1 MTQIAVERAER
12 KRAAVPMQAP
22 GSAFFALMAGLW
34 GSFVTLLAVSPQTLE
49 DAYDWLRGLALVP
62 ELVMWLL
69 TLPWT
74 VAYLVYE
81 TSWQH
86 WVRVLLVAGKRVGAG
101 LVLCALTDP
110 VRQVL
115 DLAGFLPLFT
125 IETSRDSAISRL
137 ARA

>member
-1 MTQIAVERAER
+1 MSQLAVDPAER

-22 GSAFFALMAGLW
+22 GSAFFAVMAGLW

-86 WVRVLLVAGKRVGAG
+86 WVRVLLVAIVVTVHLGA
-101 LVLCALTDP
+101 CAPRTPRRGEL
-110 VRQVL
+110 
-115 DLAGFLPLFT
+115 
-125 IETSRDSAISRL
+125 
-137 ARA
+137 

>member
-1 MTQIAVERAER
+1 MTQIAVERTER

-34 GSFVTLLAVSPQTLE
+34 GSFVTLLAVSPGTLD

-62 ELVMWLL
+62 ELLMWIL

-86 WVRVLLVAGKRVGAG
+86 WVRVLLVAIVVTVHLGA
-101 LVLCALTDP
+101 CAPRT
-110 VRQVL
+110 
-115 DLAGFLPLFT
+115 PLRR
-125 IETSRDSAISRL
+125 EV
-137 ARA
+137 

>member
-1 MTQIAVERAER
+1 MSVS
-12 KRAAVPMQAP
+12 MQAP

-34 GSFVTLLAVSPQTLE
+34 GSFVTLLAVSPETLD

-62 ELVMWLL
+62 EIVMWIL

-86 WVRVLLVAGKRVGAG
+86 WVRVALVAIIVTVHLGACAPRARGKQTV
-101 LVLCALTDP
+101 
-110 VRQVL
+110 
-115 DLAGFLPLFT
+115 
-125 IETSRDSAISRL
+125 
-137 ARA
+137 